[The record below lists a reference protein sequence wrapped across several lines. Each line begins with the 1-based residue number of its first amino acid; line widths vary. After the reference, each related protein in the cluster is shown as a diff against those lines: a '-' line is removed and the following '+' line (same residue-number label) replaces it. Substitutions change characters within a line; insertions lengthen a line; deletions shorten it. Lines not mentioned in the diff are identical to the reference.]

1 MGRLPENGFGMG
13 LFNDFHRAVV
23 VAVVAVL
30 VVQTAVYDVVGVVA
44 VRHGFVAAAFAV
56 DMAGTGLHGVAAV
69 GVGGVYIEAVFV
81 VVAVV
86 LVVQVAVMD
95 VVDVVAVF
103 DRGMAAAFAV
113 NVLVVGMGMAVAHF
127 VSFHQDVFT
136 DGAMIVETDI
146 DCK

>member
-1 MGRLPENGFGMG
+1 MSLLNNFYRT
-13 LFNDFHRAVV
+13 VV

-30 VVQTAVYDVVGVVA
+30 VVQAAVYDVIGVVA

-56 DMAGTGLHGVAAV
+56 NMAGTGLYGVAAV
-69 GVGGVYIEAVFV
+69 GVGGVYIEAVLV

-86 LVVQVAVMD
+86 FVVQVAVVD

-103 DRGMAAAFAV
+103 DGGVAAAFAV

>member
-1 MGRLPENGFGMG
+1 MG

-30 VVQTAVYDVVGVVA
+30 VVQAAVYDVVGVVA

-56 DMAGTGLHGVAAV
+56 DMAGTGLHGGAAV
-69 GVGGVYIEAVFV
+69 GVGGVYIEAVLV
-81 VVAVV
+81 VVVVV

-103 DRGMAAAFAV
+103 DGGVAAAFAV
-113 NVLVVGMGMAVAHF
+113 DVLVVGMGMAVAHF
-127 VSFHQDVFT
+127 VSFLREVFT